1 MVMNPQDEQMNK
13 PRGGLLG
20 LFDKAMKADEDTG
33 LSPLQNFA
41 AALDPLI
48 LKDLRGGEGIRQ
60 QGVQRAATMSK
71 NKTVDMLRQQG
82 RNDLAD
88 AVMNRTIGPKEAFS
102 VMQSEKAADTA
113 FQRQKDLAAFSAGL
127 KAPAAPKLYSEFAKL
142 NADLQAGNIS
152 KDQYNASVQSFLNKN
167 KMSIRPF
174 RDINRKK
181 TKVVT
186 VGSVKIGGDN
196 PISVQSM
203 TNTLTTDIEATINQI
218 NQITEAGGDLVRVS
232 CPDKESTQ
240 ALKKIIAPKKNL
252 SFSENFFHMC
262 FGKVPEKEIVKAF
275 DVSLILYAEHSFN
288 VSTFTARTITSSLSD
303 IHGAITGAIAS
314 LKGPLHGGAN
324 EEVMHMM
331 KKIKKPENALKWIN
345 NALKNKEVVMG
356 FGHRVYKS
364 GDSRV
369 PTMREYFGK
378 VAKIKKDK
386 TFEKIYDIV
395 EKVMI
400 KKKNIHPNVDYPT
413 GPTYHLM
420 GFDTDFFTPIFV
432 ISRITGWSAHIM
444 EQHAANKL
452 IRPLAKYKG
461 SKHRTVMQLNQR

>member
-1 MVMNPQDEQMNK
+1 MSDEIK
-13 PRGGLLG
+13 KGLLG
-20 LFDKAMKADEDTG
+20 IVVDETEVSKVMPEINSLTYRG
-33 LSPLQNFA
+33 YA
-41 AALDPLI
+41 AQDLCEYCRFEEVAYLI
-48 LKDLRGGEGIRQ
+48 LNKDLPNSIQLRKFEKEEKNNREL
-60 QGVQRAATMSK
+60 SK
-71 NKTVDMLRQQG
+71 NLYEIIKHMPKKSHPMDVART
-82 RNDLAD
+82 
-88 AVMNRTIGPKEAFS
+88 AVS
-102 VMQSEKAADTA
+102 VMGLEDKETSDSSLEANMRKALRIFSKTPTA
-113 FQRQKDLAAFSAGL
+113 LAAF
-127 KAPAAPKLYSEFAKL
+127 YR
-142 NADLQAGNIS
+142 
-152 KDQYNASVQSFLNKN
+152 
-167 KMSIRPF
+167 IRS
-174 RDINRKK
+174 
-181 TKVVT
+181 
-186 VGSVKIGGDN
+186 G
-196 PISVQSM
+196 
-203 TNTLTTDIEATINQI
+203 
-218 NQITEAGGDLVRVS
+218 
-232 CPDKESTQ
+232 
-240 ALKKIIAPKKNL
+240 KKIIKPKKSL
-252 SFSENFFHMC
+252 SFSENFFYMC
-262 FGKVPEKEIVKAF
+262 FGKVPQKEIVKAF

-331 KKIKKPENALKWIN
+331 KKIKKPVNALKWIN
-345 NALKNKEVVMG
+345 NALKNKDVVMG

-369 PTMREYFGK
+369 PTMRKYFGK

-452 IRPLAKYKG
+452 IRPLASYKG
-461 SKHRTVMQLNQR
+461 SKHRKVMELNQR

>member
-1 MVMNPQDEQMNK
+1 MSDEIK
-13 PRGGLLG
+13 KGLLG
-20 LFDKAMKADEDTG
+20 IVVDETEVSKVMPEINSLTYRG
-33 LSPLQNFA
+33 YA
-41 AALDPLI
+41 AQDLCEYCRFEEVAYLI
-48 LKDLRGGEGIRQ
+48 LNKDLPNSIQLKKFEKEEKDNREL
-60 QGVQRAATMSK
+60 SK
-71 NKTVDMLRQQG
+71 NLYQVIKNMPKKSHPMDVARTAVSIMGLEDKETSNSSPEANMRKALRIFSKT
-82 RNDLAD
+82 
-88 AVMNRTIGPKEAFS
+88 P
-102 VMQSEKAADTA
+102 TA
-113 FQRQKDLAAFSAGL
+113 LAAF
-127 KAPAAPKLYSEFAKL
+127 YR
-142 NADLQAGNIS
+142 
-152 KDQYNASVQSFLNKN
+152 
-167 KMSIRPF
+167 IRS
-174 RDINRKK
+174 
-181 TKVVT
+181 
-186 VGSVKIGGDN
+186 G
-196 PISVQSM
+196 
-203 TNTLTTDIEATINQI
+203 
-218 NQITEAGGDLVRVS
+218 
-232 CPDKESTQ
+232 
-240 ALKKIIAPKKNL
+240 KKIIKPKKSL
-252 SFSENFFHMC
+252 SFSENFFYMC
-262 FGKVPEKEIVKAF
+262 FGKVPQKEIVKAF

-331 KKIKKPENALKWIN
+331 KKIKKPANALKWIN
-345 NALKNKEVVMG
+345 NALKNKDVVMG

-395 EKVMI
+395 EEVMI

-452 IRPLAKYKG
+452 IRPLASYKG
-461 SKHRTVMQLNQR
+461 SKHRKVMQLNHR

>member
-1 MVMNPQDEQMNK
+1 MSDDIK
-13 PRGGLLG
+13 KGLLG
-20 LFDKAMKADEDTG
+20 IIVDETEISKVMPEINSLTYRGYAAQD
-33 LSPLQNFA
+33 LCARCNFEEVA
-41 AALDPLI
+41 YLI
-48 LKDLRGGEGIRQ
+48 LNKELPKKTQLKQFVKDLTKE
-60 QGVQRAATMSK
+60 RALSK
-71 NKTVDMLRQQG
+71 NLIEILKRIPKNSHPMDVART
-82 RNDLAD
+82 
-88 AVMNRTIGPKEAFS
+88 AVS
-102 VMQSEKAADTA
+102 VMGLEDKESKDNSPKANLRKALRIFAKTPTA
-113 FQRQKDLAAFSAGL
+113 LAAFYRL
-127 KAPAAPKLYSEFAKL
+127 
-142 NADLQAGNIS
+142 
-152 KDQYNASVQSFLNKN
+152 
-167 KMSIRPF
+167 
-174 RDINRKK
+174 RK
-181 TKVVT
+181 
-186 VGSVKIGGDN
+186 G
-196 PISVQSM
+196 
-203 TNTLTTDIEATINQI
+203 
-218 NQITEAGGDLVRVS
+218 
-232 CPDKESTQ
+232 
-240 ALKKIIAPKKNL
+240 KKIIAPKKNL

-331 KKIKKPENALKWIN
+331 KKIKKPENALKWITK
-345 NALKNKEVVMG
+345 ALKNKDVVMG

-369 PTMREYFGK
+369 PTMREYFK
-378 VAKIKKDK
+378 RVAIIKKDK

-400 KKKNIHPNVDYPT
+400 KEKNIYPNVDYPT

-452 IRPLAKYKG
+452 IRPLASYKG
-461 SKHRTVMQLNQR
+461 QKHRKVLEINQR

>member
-1 MVMNPQDEQMNK
+1 MSDDIK
-13 PRGGLLG
+13 KGLLG
-20 LFDKAMKADEDTG
+20 IIVDETEISKVMPEINSLTYRG
-33 LSPLQNFA
+33 YA
-41 AALDPLI
+41 AQDLCARCDFEEVAYLI
-48 LKDLRGGEGIRQ
+48 LNKELPNKKQLKEFKKELSKEI
-60 QGVQRAATMSK
+60 TLSK
-71 NKTVDMLRQQG
+71 NLIDILKKIPKNSHPMDVARTAVSIMGLEDKETKDNSPKANLRKAIRIFAKT
-82 RNDLAD
+82 
-88 AVMNRTIGPKEAFS
+88 P
-102 VMQSEKAADTA
+102 TA
-113 FQRQKDLAAFSAGL
+113 LAAFYRL
-127 KAPAAPKLYSEFAKL
+127 
-142 NADLQAGNIS
+142 
-152 KDQYNASVQSFLNKN
+152 
-167 KMSIRPF
+167 
-174 RDINRKK
+174 RK
-181 TKVVT
+181 
-186 VGSVKIGGDN
+186 G
-196 PISVQSM
+196 
-203 TNTLTTDIEATINQI
+203 
-218 NQITEAGGDLVRVS
+218 
-232 CPDKESTQ
+232 
-240 ALKKIIAPKKNL
+240 KKIIAPKKKF

-262 FGKVPEKEIVKAF
+262 FGKVPNKEIVKAF

-331 KKIKKPENALKWIN
+331 KKIKKPENALKWITK
-345 NALKNKEVVMG
+345 ALKNKDVVMG

-369 PTMREYFGK
+369 PTMREYFK
-378 VAKIKKDK
+378 RVAIIKKDK

-400 KKKNIHPNVDYPT
+400 KEKNIYPNVDYPT

-452 IRPLAKYKG
+452 IRPLASYKG
-461 SKHRTVMQLNQR
+461 SKHRKVIQLNQR

>member
-1 MVMNPQDEQMNK
+1 MSDEIK
-13 PRGGLLG
+13 KGLLG
-20 LFDKAMKADEDTG
+20 IVVDETEVSKVMPEINSLTYRG
-33 LSPLQNFA
+33 YA
-41 AALDPLI
+41 AQDLCEYCRFEEVAYLI
-48 LKDLRGGEGIRQ
+48 LNKDLPNSIQLKQFEKEERNNREL
-60 QGVQRAATMSK
+60 SK
-71 NKTVDMLRQQG
+71 NLYEIIKNIPKKSHPMDVART
-82 RNDLAD
+82 
-88 AVMNRTIGPKEAFS
+88 AVS
-102 VMQSEKAADTA
+102 VMGLEDNETSNSSPEANMRKTLRIFAKTPTA
-113 FQRQKDLAAFSAGL
+113 LAAF
-127 KAPAAPKLYSEFAKL
+127 Y
-142 NADLQAGNIS
+142 
-152 KDQYNASVQSFLNKN
+152 
-167 KMSIRPF
+167 R
-174 RDINRKK
+174 
-181 TKVVT
+181 
-186 VGSVKIGGDN
+186 
-196 PISVQSM
+196 
-203 TNTLTTDIEATINQI
+203 
-218 NQITEAGGDLVRVS
+218 VRNG
-232 CPDKESTQ
+232 
-240 ALKKIIAPKKNL
+240 KKIIKPKKEL
-252 SFSENFFHMC
+252 SFAENFFNMC
-262 FGKVPEKEIVKAF
+262 FGKVPQKEIVKAF

-331 KKIKKPENALKWIN
+331 RKIKKPENALKWIN
-345 NALKNKEVVMG
+345 NALKNKDVVMG

-461 SKHRTVMQLNQR
+461 NKHRKVMELNYR

>member
-1 MVMNPQDEQMNK
+1 MSDDIK
-13 PRGGLLG
+13 KGLLG
-20 LFDKAMKADEDTG
+20 IIVDETEISKVMPEINSLTYRG
-33 LSPLQNFA
+33 YA
-41 AALDPLI
+41 AQDLCARCDFEEVAYLI
-48 LKDLRGGEGIRQ
+48 LNKELPNKKQLKEFKKELSKEI
-60 QGVQRAATMSK
+60 ALSK
-71 NKTVDMLRQQG
+71 NLINILKQIPKKSHPMDVART
-82 RNDLAD
+82 
-88 AVMNRTIGPKEAFS
+88 AVS
-102 VMQSEKAADTA
+102 VMGLEDKETRDNSPKANLRKAIRILAKTPTA
-113 FQRQKDLAAFSAGL
+113 LAAFYRL
-127 KAPAAPKLYSEFAKL
+127 
-142 NADLQAGNIS
+142 
-152 KDQYNASVQSFLNKN
+152 
-167 KMSIRPF
+167 
-174 RDINRKK
+174 RK
-181 TKVVT
+181 
-186 VGSVKIGGDN
+186 G
-196 PISVQSM
+196 
-203 TNTLTTDIEATINQI
+203 
-218 NQITEAGGDLVRVS
+218 
-232 CPDKESTQ
+232 
-240 ALKKIIAPKKNL
+240 KKIIAPKKNL

-262 FGKVPEKEIVKAF
+262 FGKVPNKEIVKAF

-345 NALKNKEVVMG
+345 NALKNKDVVMG

-369 PTMREYFGK
+369 PTMREYFK
-378 VAKIKKDK
+378 RVAIIKKDK

-400 KKKNIHPNVDYPT
+400 KEKNIYPNVDYPT

-452 IRPLAKYKG
+452 IRPLASYKG
-461 SKHRTVMQLNQR
+461 SKHRKVIQLNQR

>member
-1 MVMNPQDEQMNK
+1 MSDDIK
-13 PRGGLLG
+13 KGLLG
-20 LFDKAMKADEDTG
+20 IVVDETEVSKVMPEINSLTYRG
-33 LSPLQNFA
+33 YA
-41 AALDPLI
+41 AQDLCAKCKFEEVAYLI
-48 LKDLRGGEGIRQ
+48 LNGELPNKGQLKKFEKQERRERKLSKTILDDIKRFPKKAHPMDVARTVVSIMGLEDKETKDNSPKANLRKVMRIF
-60 QGVQRAATMSK
+60 A
-71 NKTVDMLRQQG
+71 KTPV
-82 RNDLAD
+82 A
-88 AVMNRTIGPKEAFS
+88 
-102 VMQSEKAADTA
+102 
-113 FQRQKDLAAFSAGL
+113 LAAFYRA
-127 KAPAAPKLYSEFAKL
+127 
-142 NADLQAGNIS
+142 
-152 KDQYNASVQSFLNKN
+152 
-167 KMSIRPF
+167 
-174 RDINRKK
+174 RK
-181 TKVVT
+181 
-186 VGSVKIGGDN
+186 G
-196 PISVQSM
+196 
-203 TNTLTTDIEATINQI
+203 
-218 NQITEAGGDLVRVS
+218 
-232 CPDKESTQ
+232 
-240 ALKKIIAPKKNL
+240 KKIIPPKSNL

-262 FGKVPEKEIVKAF
+262 FGKVPDKEIVKAF

-331 KKIKKPENALKWIN
+331 NKIKKPENALKWIN
-345 NALKNKEVVMG
+345 KALDNKDVVMG

-386 TFEKIYDIV
+386 KFEKIYDIV

-400 KKKNIHPNVDYPT
+400 DRKNIHPNVDYPT

-432 ISRITGWSAHIM
+432 ISRITGWSAHII

-452 IRPLAKYKG
+452 IRPLASYKG
-461 SKHRTVMQLNQR
+461 NQHRKVLQLNQR

>member
-1 MVMNPQDEQMNK
+1 MSDDIK
-13 PRGGLLG
+13 KGLLG
-20 LFDKAMKADEDTG
+20 IVVDETEISKVMPEINSLTYRG
-33 LSPLQNFA
+33 YA
-41 AALDPLI
+41 AQDLCARCDFEEVAYLI
-48 LKDLRGGEGIRQ
+48 LNKELPNKKQLKEFKKELSKEI
-60 QGVQRAATMSK
+60 TLSK
-71 NKTVDMLRQQG
+71 NLINILKQIPKKSHPMDVARTV
-82 RNDLAD
+82 
-88 AVMNRTIGPKEAFS
+88 VS
-102 VMQSEKAADTA
+102 VMGLEDKETKDNSPEANLRKAIRIFAKTPTA
-113 FQRQKDLAAFSAGL
+113 LAAFYRL
-127 KAPAAPKLYSEFAKL
+127 
-142 NADLQAGNIS
+142 
-152 KDQYNASVQSFLNKN
+152 
-167 KMSIRPF
+167 
-174 RDINRKK
+174 RK
-181 TKVVT
+181 
-186 VGSVKIGGDN
+186 G
-196 PISVQSM
+196 
-203 TNTLTTDIEATINQI
+203 
-218 NQITEAGGDLVRVS
+218 
-232 CPDKESTQ
+232 
-240 ALKKIIAPKKNL
+240 KKIISPKKKF

-262 FGKVPEKEIVKAF
+262 FGKVPNKEIVKAF

-345 NALKNKEVVMG
+345 NALKNKDVVMG

-369 PTMREYFGK
+369 PTMREYFK
-378 VAKIKKDK
+378 RVAIIKKDK

-400 KKKNIHPNVDYPT
+400 KEKNIYPNVDYPT

-452 IRPLAKYKG
+452 IRPLASYKG
-461 SKHRTVMQLNQR
+461 SKHRKVIQLNQR

>member
-1 MVMNPQDEQMNK
+1 MGENIKKGLMGVTVDETAISKVMPEINSLTYRGYAAQDLCKKCKFEEV
-13 PRGGLLG
+13 
-20 LFDKAMKADEDTG
+20 AY
-33 LSPLQNFA
+33 
-41 AALDPLI
+41 LI
-48 LKDLRGGEGIRQ
+48 LNGELPNKKQLKNFEKIERNERKISKTLINAIIKTPKKAHPMDVARTAVSIMGLEDKDTKDNSPKANMHKVMRIF
-60 QGVQRAATMSK
+60 A
-71 NKTVDMLRQQG
+71 KTPS
-82 RNDLAD
+82 A
-88 AVMNRTIGPKEAFS
+88 
-102 VMQSEKAADTA
+102 
-113 FQRQKDLAAFSAGL
+113 LAAFYRS
-127 KAPAAPKLYSEFAKL
+127 
-142 NADLQAGNIS
+142 
-152 KDQYNASVQSFLNKN
+152 
-167 KMSIRPF
+167 
-174 RDINRKK
+174 RK
-181 TKVVT
+181 
-186 VGSVKIGGDN
+186 G
-196 PISVQSM
+196 
-203 TNTLTTDIEATINQI
+203 
-218 NQITEAGGDLVRVS
+218 
-232 CPDKESTQ
+232 
-240 ALKKIIAPKKNL
+240 KKIIPPKKNL

-262 FGKVPEKEIVKAF
+262 FGKVPNKDIVKAF

-345 NALKNKEVVMG
+345 KALDNKNVVMG

-386 TFEKIYDIV
+386 KFEKIYDIV

-400 KKKNIHPNVDYPT
+400 ERKNIHPNVDYPT

-432 ISRITGWSAHIM
+432 ISRITGWSAHIF
-444 EQHAANKL
+444 EQHASNKL
-452 IRPLAKYKG
+452 IRPLASYNG
-461 SKHRTVMQLNQR
+461 NKHRKVSNLNSR